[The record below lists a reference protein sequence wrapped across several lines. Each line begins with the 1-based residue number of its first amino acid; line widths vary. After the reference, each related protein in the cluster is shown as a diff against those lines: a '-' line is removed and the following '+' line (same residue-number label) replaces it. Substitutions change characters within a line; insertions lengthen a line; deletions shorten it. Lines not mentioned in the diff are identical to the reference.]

1 MTSNHRRM
9 AQGLL
14 TLAVVLSA
22 AAVRAQNLEAPG
34 AAPAPA
40 APSPSSGPSG
50 FGDSGQFILSA
61 ENLFGFNYN
70 HPGGNNAHATTFS
83 LFSDGFAGVTQNTY
97 QWPRLAFDVFVI
109 KGISAGGA
117 ISYSRTS
124 YSNLPANTTIAATNA
139 FEIAPRIGYA
149 QMVGPWLG
157 VWPRAGVT
165 YIYSAS
171 NSNFLALTIDA
182 LAAIVVSPHLAITL
196 GPTLDLGLSG
206 KPVSIWT
213 VGVYFGLAIAI

>member
-14 TLAVVLSA
+14 SLAVVLSA
-22 AAVRAQNLEAPG
+22 AGVRAQNLEAPG
-34 AAPAPA
+34 AAPAPT
-40 APSPSSGPSG
+40 APSSSSGPSG
-50 FGDSGQFILSA
+50 FGDSGQMVLSA

-70 HPGGNNAHATTFS
+70 HPSTGAHATTIS
-83 LFSDGFAGVTQNTY
+83 LFSNAFAGVGQVTY
-97 QWPRLAFDVFVI
+97 EWPRLAFDYFVI

-117 ISYSRTS
+117 ISYSRTT
-124 YSNLPANTTIAATNA
+124 YSNLPPNTSAPSVNA

-165 YIYSAS
+165 YIYSS
-171 NSNFLALTIDA
+171 STQNFLALTIDA
-182 LAAIVVSPHLAITL
+182 LAAVIVSPHLAVTF

-206 KPVSIWT
+206 KPTSVTTI
-213 VGVYFGLAIAI
+213 GVYFGLAIAI

>member
-9 AQGLL
+9 LQGLL
-14 TLAVVLSA
+14 SVAVVLSA

-34 AAPAPA
+34 AAASAPA
-40 APSPSSGPSG
+40 APPSSGPSG
-50 FGDSGQFILSA
+50 WGDSGQMVASA
-61 ENLFGFNYN
+61 ENMFGFNYN
-70 HPGGNNAHATTFS
+70 HPGGNNAHATTFA
-83 LFSDGFAGVTQNTY
+83 LFSDGFAGAGDNTY
-97 QWPRLAFDVFVI
+97 QWPRLAFDAFVT

-117 ISYSRTS
+117 ISYSRTTF
-124 YSNLPANTTIAATNA
+124 SNANPPIRSGNA
-139 FEIAPRIGYA
+139 FQIAPRIGYA

-171 NSNFLALTIDA
+171 TQKFLALTIDA
-182 LAAIVVSPHLAITL
+182 LAAVIVSPHLAVTF

-206 KPVSIWT
+206 TPVTIWT
-213 VGVYFGLAIAI
+213 VGVFFGLAITI